1 VARLRR
7 PKPEPEPEPKVKPS
21 ERYADLKVYPG
32 GLAHDD
38 PRMARTPTSVPI
50 PQDDD

>member
-7 PKPEPEPEPKVKPS
+7 PDPKPEPESKVKPS
-21 ERYADLKVYPG
+21 ERYADLKVWPG

-38 PRMARTPTSVPI
+38 PRMARAPDPVPL
-50 PQDDD
+50 PDNNG